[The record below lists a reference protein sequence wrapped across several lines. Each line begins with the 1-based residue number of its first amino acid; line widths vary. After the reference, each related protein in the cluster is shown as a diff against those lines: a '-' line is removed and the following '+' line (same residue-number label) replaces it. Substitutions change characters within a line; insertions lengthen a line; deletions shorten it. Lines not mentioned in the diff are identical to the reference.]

1 MSPTPPRWVRL
12 GAAPFAAR
20 FALLLLAAVGHLLFL
35 GSLTW
40 TVPWTFATPA
50 LLASANLTALA
61 LAAFRPTP
69 RALTAGRALVAV
81 VGLTTALCTAI
92 YLAIALEAVS
102 SGRHDRLPSVVLP
115 VGFGLVGSLIGSTV
129 AVPLALALD
138 RWRREPTIRRAL
150 DAWAT
155 LASIAAVF
163 AVVRPAGLD
172 ATVARCALQPGA
184 SAHCERLAYGH
195 ALAAADVAMAGLAV
209 ALAAALWAFERHARR
224 WLDAARGGG
233 LPGYRLAPIEGV
245 DAGGA
250 PTWALTEAPALHAL
264 VAGSTDASYRESA
277 TSVAVAVIPAAEDA
291 SWREGAMFLVL
302 LLSAVAFLGRWL
314 L

>member
-1 MSPTPPRWVRL
+1 MPPTPPRWVRL

-20 FALLLLAAVGHLLFL
+20 LALLLVAAVGHLLFL

-40 TVPWTFATPA
+40 TVPWSLAVPI
-50 LLASANLTALA
+50 LLASANLAALA
-61 LAAFRPTP
+61 LAAFRPRP
-69 RALTAGRALVAV
+69 RPLTAGRALVAV
-81 VGLTTALCTAI
+81 VGLTTALCTAV
-92 YLAIALEAVS
+92 YLAIVLEAVS
-102 SGRHDRLPSVVLP
+102 SGRHDRLPSVGFP
-115 VGFGLVGSLIGSTV
+115 VAFGLVGGLIGSTV

-155 LASIAAVF
+155 LASIATVF

-172 ATVARCALQPGA
+172 AAVARCALSPGA
-184 SAHCERLAYGH
+184 SMQCERLAHGR
-195 ALAAADVAMAGLAV
+195 ALAAADVAMAVFAV
-209 ALAAALWAFERHARR
+209 ALAGGLWAFERRARR
-224 WLDAARGGG
+224 WLDSARGGT
-233 LPGYRLAPIEGV
+233 LPGYRLTPIEGV
-245 DAGGA
+245 DAAGA
-250 PTWALTEAPALHAL
+250 PSCGLTEAPALHAL

-277 TSVAVAVIPAAEDA
+277 TPVAVAVIPASEDP